1 VLDVRHYAF
10 NKVLIAAV
18 ILASAFFHQH
28 ANGQANGQANRQAN
42 RQANGQANHAIAP
55 GDMFQEMFDKFAA
68 QAGPMAPMFGKLT
81 PEQIEK
87 IDRIQVTATEENK
100 FGQQILDAYLDQLK
114 QTQTGVTQQ
123 GDDVQYL
130 MQLVQQ
136 LKPRM
141 QNARRYKQLD
151 IRLIDSASTD
161 AYSIPGGHLLVTRGL
176 LDSAVSEAAVVGVV
190 AHELSHLDRGHQLI
204 PLKQSKLAN
213 QPLDFQDR
221 MLWVS
226 MIARPNRPEQESEA
240 DGDATRWMMASGYD
254 PQELAKLLS
263 SWDQRQDQVAP
274 WMQLVPGFV
283 KSHPDAGKRAQE
295 VLRIAAKHRRQFK
308 LATYIGVEN
317 LRTRTP
323 RSVRAF
329 PQ

>member
-1 VLDVRHYAF
+1 MLAVRLVAF
-10 NKVLIAAV
+10 NKVLIATVVLTSA
-18 ILASAFFHQH
+18 LLHKHASGQVNNRAS
-28 ANGQANGQANRQAN
+28 GQATPAAT
-42 RQANGQANHAIAP
+42 P
-55 GDMFQEMFDKFAA
+55 GDLFQEMFDNFSA
-68 QAGPMAPMFGKLT
+68 QAGPMGPMFGKLT
-81 PEQIEK
+81 PQQIEK
-87 IDRIQVTATEENK
+87 IDRIQVTVAEENK

-114 QTQTGVTQQ
+114 QTQTTVTQQ
-123 GDDVQYL
+123 GADVQYL
-130 MQLVQQ
+130 MQLAQN

-141 QNARRYKQLD
+141 QNAKRYKQLD
-151 IRLIDSASTD
+151 VRLIDSDSTD

-176 LDSAVSEAAVVGVV
+176 LESAVSEAAVVGVL

-221 MLWVS
+221 MLWIS
-226 MIARPNRPEQESEA
+226 LIARPQRPEQESEA

-295 VLRIAAKHRRQFK
+295 VLRIATKHRTQFK

-323 RSVRAF
+323 RSVHAF
-329 PQ
+329 QQ